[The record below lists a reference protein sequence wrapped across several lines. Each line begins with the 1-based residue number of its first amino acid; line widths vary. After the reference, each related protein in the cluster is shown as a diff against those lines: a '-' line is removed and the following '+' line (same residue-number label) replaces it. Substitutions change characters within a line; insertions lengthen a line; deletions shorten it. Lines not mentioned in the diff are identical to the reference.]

1 MCNQR
6 EFEMSSKLECDPRID
21 PRIKAS
27 LAGFE
32 LAAGP
37 NVSSR
42 EELLAQEYSKEAL
55 AGLARVTEFFD
66 SMDSEEVAPSK
77 GLAVRTEIF
86 TSSPDG
92 NRIKIQYIRADTD
105 KILPCVTY
113 IHGGGMATS
122 SCYQGNFKAWGR
134 MIAAHGVAVAM
145 VDFRNA
151 VHSSSTPD
159 TAPFPAGLN
168 DCISGVKWVYAKAA
182 SLGIDPRRIIVA
194 GKAAAAT

>member
-1 MCNQR
+1 
-6 EFEMSSKLECDPRID
+6 
-21 PRIKAS
+21 
-27 LAGFE
+27 
-32 LAAGP
+32 
-37 NVSSR
+37 
-42 EELLAQEYSKEAL
+42 
-55 AGLARVTEFFD
+55 
-66 SMDSEEVAPSK
+66 
-77 GLAVRTEIF
+77 
-86 TSSPDG
+86 
-92 NRIKIQYIRADTD
+92 
-105 KILPCVTY
+105 
-113 IHGGGMATS
+113 MATS